1 MSLEYKIFCSDY
13 QAQDVNKVNAG
24 DSVQEAGEDGKGI
37 ENVIPVE
44 AKEVRGMLQRL
55 QWTGGISSLKNLYFQ
70 KIFFGTLLY
79 FLVLYGTFWY
89 FIVLYSTFQNIA
101 FSPLHQW
108 PAVSSMEHWHSSSS
122 QSFSRCFC

>member
-1 MSLEYKIFCSDY
+1 MSLEYKIFFSDY
-13 QAQDVNKVNAG
+13 QAQDVNKVNTG

-55 QWTGGISSLKNLYFQ
+55 QWAGGISSMKNLYFQ

-79 FLVLYGTFWY
+79 FLVLFG
-89 FIVLYSTFQNIA
+89 TFQNIA

>member
-1 MSLEYKIFCSDY
+1 MSLEYKIFFSDY

-55 QWTGGISSLKNLYFQ
+55 QWTGGISSMKNLYFQ

-89 FIVLYSTFQNIA
+89 FSEHRLLPFASVAGCLIYGTLALLF
-101 FSPLHQW
+101 FSELL
-108 PAVSSMEHWHSSSS
+108 
-122 QSFSRCFC
+122 

>member
-13 QAQDVNKVNAG
+13 QAQDVNKVNTG

-55 QWTGGISSLKNLYFQ
+55 QWTGGISSMKNLYFQ
-70 KIFFGTLLY
+70 KIFLVLYCTFWY
-79 FLVLYGTFWY
+79 FLVLFRT
-89 FIVLYSTFQNIA
+89 SP
-101 FSPLHQW
+101 SPLCISGRLSHLW
-108 PAVSSMEHWHSSSS
+108 NIGTPLLLRASLDVSADRRLEYT
-122 QSFSRCFC
+122 